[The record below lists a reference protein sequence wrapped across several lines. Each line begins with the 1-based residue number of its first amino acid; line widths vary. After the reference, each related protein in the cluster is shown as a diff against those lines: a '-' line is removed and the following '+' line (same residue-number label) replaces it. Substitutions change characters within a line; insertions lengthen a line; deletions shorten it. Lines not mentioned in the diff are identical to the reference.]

1 MSKLH
6 KKVYMAAGYNTVSLG
21 TGRSEFHPKKPRPD
35 IEHYIS
41 EAGKNT
47 LKEIGGADNVDECV
61 IGNLWRRGIVSRG
74 TLTGSSP

>member
-6 KKVYMAAGYNTVSLG
+6 KKVYMTAGYNTVSLG

-47 LKEIGGADNVDECV
+47 LKLIGGADNVDECV
-61 IGNLWRRGIVSRG
+61 IGNFMASRYCKQG
-74 TLTGSSP
+74 HLGG